1 MVHLPDMTDWERM
14 VADYGLLGLS
24 PSYHPL
30 ALLRRDLPPDVL
42 SAEQVRAS
50 RDGIRVRTAGLVV
63 CRQRPGTAKG
73 FVFLLLEDET
83 GLVNV
88 VIRPDLYEAQR
99 STIRAEPYLCIEGTV
114 QLHSG
119 SLNIIA
125 VKATPLSQLTA
136 GAEAL
141 PRAPERNHIPGN
153 PHDPREAASAELALA
168 TPASRDF
175 H

>member
-1 MVHLPDMTDWERM
+1 MTDWERM
-14 VADYGLLGLS
+14 VADYNLLGLS

-30 ALLRRDLPPDVL
+30 ALLRGDVPADVL
-42 SAEQVRAS
+42 TAEQVRMS
-50 RDGIRVRTAGLVV
+50 PDGAHVRTAGLVV

-88 VIRPDLYEAQR
+88 VIRPDMYATHR
-99 STIRAEPYLCIEGTV
+99 GTIRGEPYLCIEGAV

-119 SLNIIA
+119 TLNLIA
-125 VKATPLSQLTA
+125 RKVTPLGHLTLA
-136 GAEAL
+136 ARADTL
-141 PRAPERNHIPGN
+141 PHAPERNGVPGN
-153 PHDPREAASAELALA
+153 PHDKREAASAELALA